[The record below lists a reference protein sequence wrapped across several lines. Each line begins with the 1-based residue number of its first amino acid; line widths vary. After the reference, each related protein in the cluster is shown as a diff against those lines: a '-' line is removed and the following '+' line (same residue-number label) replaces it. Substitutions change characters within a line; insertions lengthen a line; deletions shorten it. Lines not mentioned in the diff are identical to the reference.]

1 VLTLSIEAKSVVKH
15 SRIPFPELIIEKE
28 LGKGSYGKVYLGKW
42 NNAPVALK
50 FCRKKEN
57 IEDFAKEIR
66 VMLYGI
72 VIVIVIVIVIERY

>member
-1 VLTLSIEAKSVVKH
+1 LNFDTESRNISKH
-15 SRIPFPELIIEKE
+15 CQISYNELVIEKE
-28 LGKGSYGKVYLGKW
+28 IGGGSYGKVCLGKW

-66 VMLYGI
+66 VMMYVVVC
-72 VIVIVIVIVIERY
+72 VIDIERY